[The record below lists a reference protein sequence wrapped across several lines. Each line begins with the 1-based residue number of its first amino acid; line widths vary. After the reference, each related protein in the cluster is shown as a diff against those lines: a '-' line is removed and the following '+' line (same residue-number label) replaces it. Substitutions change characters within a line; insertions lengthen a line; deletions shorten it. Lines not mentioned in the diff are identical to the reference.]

1 MTAGPRARSVGEGE
15 GGRPVAGQSLRAVTI
30 KDVARA
36 AGVHPS
42 TVSRSLDPSQ
52 ASSISGE
59 TRDRVLRAARD
70 LGYRPDILA
79 SGFRRNRSRTI
90 GVVIPDFGNP
100 IYGQLLR
107 GISLQLERDGYVPL
121 TVESRDEVDHLE
133 ETLETLAARRVDGVI
148 TGATRERD
156 VRTLRRFARRGIPL
170 VMAVRWVQ
178 TLDLPRVTN
187 DDLRGGALAAEHLL
201 ALGHVRLAQVHGPDD
216 TETFRERCQG
226 FRRAA
231 AAAGVPVDEPADSAA
246 EPTVD
251 EGRRL
256 MHQLLDRRTSRPT
269 AVFAHSDAM
278 AIGAIEALTERG
290 LRCPADVSVVGY
302 NDMPLVEHLD
312 PPLSTIRMPT
322 GDVGRVA
329 AQTVVAAVADHLD
342 SFASIALQP
351 TLVARRSTAPPVLSA
366 DSSPTPTRR
375 TARA

>member
-1 MTAGPRARSVGEGE
+1 VTVRQPPRATGPDDEAAE
-15 GGRPVAGQSLRAVTI
+15 LPNRAVTI
-30 KDVARA
+30 KDVARV

-42 TVSRSLDPSQ
+42 TVSRSLDPTQ
-52 ASSISGE
+52 ATISSE
-59 TRDRVLRAARD
+59 TRERVLKAARE

-79 SGFRRNRSRTI
+79 SGFRSNRSRTI

-107 GISLQLERDGYVPL
+107 GITLQLDRDGYVPL
-121 TVESRDEVDHLE
+121 TVESRDETDRLE
-133 ETLETLAARRVDGVI
+133 ETLETLAARRVEGII

-170 VMAVRWVQ
+170 VMAVRWVRA
-178 TLDLPRVTN
+178 LEVPRVTN
-187 DDLRGGALAAEHLL
+187 DDLRGGTIAAEHLL
-201 ALGHVRLAQVHGPDD
+201 DLGHVRLAQVHGPSD

-231 AAAGVPVDEPADSAA
+231 AAAGVFLDEPAEHAT
-246 EPTVD
+246 EPTVA

-256 MHQLLDRRTSRPT
+256 MSGLLDSAVDLPT

-290 LRCPADVSVVGY
+290 LRCPDDVSVIGY

-312 PPLSTIRMPT
+312 PPLSTVRMPT
-322 GDVGRVA
+322 GEVGRVA
-329 AQTVVAAVADHLD
+329 AQTLLAAVAGHLD
-342 SFASIALQP
+342 PVASIALQP
-351 TLVARRSTAPPVLSA
+351 TLVARGSTAPLNTEAAAGAP
-366 DSSPTPTRR
+366 SPTIRSVHG
-375 TARA
+375 